1 MLIKY
6 NTHNL
11 LFTIIMSNLFRSQS
25 QQRQPQQ
32 REPQQQQ
39 KQEQQ
44 SNNGSNTF
52 NRKNPVTTTTKKTP
66 AAAIYMHNEAN
77 FPEFISTK
85 KDDVTDTKPNSAPTM
100 SMYANVV
107 SSVISTTPVV
117 DSTVPA
123 GWTQIT
129 LDKKTHKMEVMESII
144 NKKKQKSPEN
154 TTNKIIKELDYRWYK
169 YKVEYD
175 LIHGENA
182 FYEAHYTA
190 PVYPYLDAEL
200 DTDSELSDHSNEYDT
215 DL

>member
-1 MLIKY
+1 
-6 NTHNL
+6 
-11 LFTIIMSNLFRSQS
+11 MSNLFRSQS
-25 QQRQPQQ
+25 QQQQ
-32 REPQQQQ
+32 EPQ
-39 KQEQQ
+39 QQ
-44 SNNGSNTF
+44 SNNGSNMF
-52 NRKNPVTTTTKKTP
+52 NRKNTVTTTTTKKTP

-85 KDDVTDTKPNSAPTM
+85 KEAVTDTKPNSETTTM

-107 SSVISTTPVV
+107 SAVINPTVSNDTT
-117 DSTVPA
+117 TVPA

-129 LDKKTHKMEVMESII
+129 LDKKTCKMEVIDTTDF
-144 NKKKQKSPEN
+144 KKQTPPEN

-182 FYEAHYTA
+182 FYEAHYSV

-200 DTDSELSDHSNEYDT
+200 DPDSELSDYSNEYDT

>member
-25 QQRQPQQ
+25 QQ
-32 REPQQQQ
+32 Q
-39 KQEQQ
+39 KQEPQ
-44 SNNGSNTF
+44 NNGNTF
-52 NRKNPVTTTTKKTP
+52 NRKNTVTTTTKKTP

-85 KDDVTDTKPNSAPTM
+85 KDDVADTKPNSVPM

-107 SSVISTTPVV
+107 SAVISPTPVV

-129 LDKKTHKMEVMESII
+129 LDKKTHKMEVIETTI
-144 NKKKQKSPEN
+144 NEKKQKLTEN

-182 FYEAHYTA
+182 FHEAHYTA
-190 PVYPYLDAEL
+190 PIYPYLDAEL
-200 DTDSELSDHSNEYDT
+200 DTDSEMSDHSNEYDT

>member
-1 MLIKY
+1 
-6 NTHNL
+6 
-11 LFTIIMSNLFRSQS
+11 MSNLFRSQS
-25 QQRQPQQ
+25 QQ
-32 REPQQQQ
+32 Q

-44 SNNGSNTF
+44 NNGNTF
-52 NRKNPVTTTTKKTP
+52 NRKNTVTTTTTKKTP
-66 AAAIYMHNEAN
+66 AAAIYLHNEAN

-85 KDDVTDTKPNSAPTM
+85 KDDVTDTKPNSATATM

-107 SSVISTTPVV
+107 SAVINPTLVD

-129 LDKKTHKMEVMESII
+129 LDKKTHKMEVIESI
-144 NKKKQKSPEN
+144 NFKKQKPPEN
-154 TTNKIIKELDYRWYK
+154 TTNKIIKELDYRWYR

-182 FYEAHYTA
+182 FHEAHYSV

>member
-1 MLIKY
+1 
-6 NTHNL
+6 
-11 LFTIIMSNLFRSQS
+11 MSNLFRSQS

-32 REPQQQQ
+32 QQQQ
-39 KQEQQ
+39 EP
-44 SNNGSNTF
+44 NNGNTF
-52 NRKNPVTTTTKKTP
+52 NRKNVVTTTTKKTP

-77 FPEFISTK
+77 FPEIISTK
-85 KDDVTDTKPNSAPTM
+85 KEAVTDTKPNSAPTM
-100 SMYANVV
+100 SMYANIV
-107 SSVISTTPVV
+107 SAVISPTVAD

-129 LDKKTHKMEVMESII
+129 LDKKTYKMGVIES
-144 NKKKQKSPEN
+144 NDFKKQKMPEN
-154 TTNKIIKELDYRWYK
+154 ITNNIIKELDYRWYR

-182 FYEAHYTA
+182 FYEAHYSP

-200 DTDSELSDHSNEYDT
+200 DIDSELSDHSNEYDT

>member
-1 MLIKY
+1 
-6 NTHNL
+6 
-11 LFTIIMSNLFRSQS
+11 MSNLFRSQS
-25 QQRQPQQ
+25 QQ
-32 REPQQQQ
+32 QQQ
-39 KQEQQ
+39 QQ
-44 SNNGSNTF
+44 SNNGNTF

-85 KDDVTDTKPNSAPTM
+85 KEDVTDTKPATAPAT
-100 SMYANVV
+100 MYANVV
-107 SSVISTTPVV
+107 SAVISPTVSV

-129 LDKKTHKMEVMESII
+129 LDKKTHKMEVIEST
-144 NKKKQKSPEN
+144 NTKVRNQNPPEN

-182 FYEAHYTA
+182 FHEAHYTA
-190 PVYPYLDAEL
+190 PIYPYLDAEY

>member
-1 MLIKY
+1 
-6 NTHNL
+6 
-11 LFTIIMSNLFRSQS
+11 MSNLFRSQP

-32 REPQQQQ
+32 QEPQ
-39 KQEQQ
+39 
-44 SNNGSNTF
+44 NNGNTF
-52 NRKNPVTTTTKKTP
+52 NRKNTVTTTTKKTP

-85 KDDVTDTKPNSAPTM
+85 KDDVTDTKPNSATAT
-100 SMYANVV
+100 MYANVV
-107 SSVISTTPVV
+107 SAVISPTPVV

-129 LDKKTHKMEVMESII
+129 LDKKTGVMKEMKEMEPTDF
-144 NKKKQKSPEN
+144 KKLKPPEN

-182 FYEAHYTA
+182 FHEAHYTA
-190 PVYPYLDAEL
+190 PIYPYLDAEL

>member
-1 MLIKY
+1 
-6 NTHNL
+6 
-11 LFTIIMSNLFRSQS
+11 MSNLFRNQ
-25 QQRQPQQ
+25 
-32 REPQQQQ
+32 EQQQQ
-39 KQEQQ
+39 P
-44 SNNGSNTF
+44 NNGNMF
-52 NRKNPVTTTTKKTP
+52 NRKNTNITKKTP

-85 KDDVTDTKPNSAPTM
+85 KDDVLNKKPNSETTTM

-107 SSVISTTPVV
+107 SSVISPTPVV

-129 LDKKTHKMEVMESII
+129 LDKKTRKMEEMGVIES
-144 NKKKQKSPEN
+144 NDFKKQNPHEN
-154 TTNKIIKELDYRWYK
+154 TTNKIIKELDYRWYR

-190 PVYPYLDAEL
+190 PIYPYLDAEY

>member
-1 MLIKY
+1 
-6 NTHNL
+6 
-11 LFTIIMSNLFRSQS
+11 MSNLFRSQS
-25 QQRQPQQ
+25 QQ
-32 REPQQQQ
+32 QQQQ
-39 KQEQQ
+39 KQEQP
-44 SNNGSNTF
+44 NNGNTF
-52 NRKNPVTTTTKKTP
+52 NRKNAVTTTTKKTP
-66 AAAIYMHNEAN
+66 AAAIYTHNEAN

-85 KDDVTDTKPNSAPTM
+85 KEAVTDTKPNSATATASAIM
-100 SMYANVV
+100 SIYANVV
-107 SSVISTTPVV
+107 SSVISPTVLN

-129 LDKKTHKMEVMESII
+129 LDKKTGKMEVMESIESTI
-144 NKKKQKSPEN
+144 NKRKQKSPEN
-154 TTNKIIKELDYRWYK
+154 TTNKIIKELDYRWYR

-190 PVYPYLDAEL
+190 PIYPYLDAEL

>member
-1 MLIKY
+1 
-6 NTHNL
+6 
-11 LFTIIMSNLFRSQS
+11 MSNLFRSQS
-25 QQRQPQQ
+25 QQR
-32 REPQQQQ
+32 EPQQPQ
-39 KQEQQ
+39 
-44 SNNGSNTF
+44 NNGNTF
-52 NRKNPVTTTTKKTP
+52 NRKNTNTTKKTP

-85 KDDVTDTKPNSAPTM
+85 KQAVTDTKPNSATATATETATM

-107 SSVISTTPVV
+107 SAVISPTPVV

-129 LDKKTHKMEVMESII
+129 LDKKTRKMEVIEAII
-144 NKKKQKSPEN
+144 NEKKQKLHEN

-182 FYEAHYTA
+182 FHEAHYTA
-190 PVYPYLDAEL
+190 PIYPYLDAEY